1 MSKKTGTFKRNRHA
15 EAVLGPELSA
25 RLPQTKVLLVGAG
38 GIGCELRA
46 YLLVKYRTEIFI
58 ENANPVKNIVLAG
71 FGDITLLDLDTID
84 LSNLNRQF
92 LFRKKD
98 VKQRKALVRIKCKT

>member
-38 GIGCELRA
+38 GIGCELCTLA
-46 YLLVKYRTEIFI
+46 TALCVSVAANLLTM
-58 ENANPVKNIVLAG
+58 
-71 FGDITLLDLDTID
+71 
-84 LSNLNRQF
+84 
-92 LFRKKD
+92 
-98 VKQRKALVRIKCKT
+98 